1 MKSYF
6 SLLSLLALF
15 TSSSAFLT
23 PNSMPTSTS
32 KNSLT
37 TCQVTSKSL
46 PFLEAPAKLD
56 GTMVGD
62 VGFDPIGFSDQVANL
77 NYVRAAELKHGRV
90 AMLAFVGYIVQQFI
104 RLPGDMHTQINPL
117 KAIAEVPLAAHA
129 QILGFCAIIELASID
144 DLYTS
149 EKPWDLGF
157 DPMNFSAKK
166 SPAEMAKLELQ
177 ELKNGRLAMIA
188 MIGLFTQT
196 LIFDKPL
203 F

>member
-1 MKSYF
+1 MKFLSI
-6 SLLSLLALF
+6 LSLLPLMVAPC
-15 TSSSAFLT
+15 SAFIQ
-23 PNSMPTSTS
+23 PMQRNPQQ
-32 KNSLT
+32 SLLVR
-37 TCQVTSKSL
+37 QVTSKSI

-62 VGFDPIGFSDQVANL
+62 VGFDPIGISDQLANL

-90 AMLAFVGYIVQQFI
+90 AMLAFLGWVVQQFI
-104 RLPGDMHTQINPL
+104 QLPGEMHAQINPF
-117 KAIAEVPLAAHA
+117 KAVASVPLAAHA

-144 DLYTS
+144 DLYTAD
-149 EKPWDLGF
+149 KPWDLGF
-157 DPMNFSAKK
+157 DPMNFSKNK
-166 SPAEMAKLELQ
+166 SPAEMEKLQLQ

-196 LIFDKPL
+196 AIFGNPL

>member
-1 MKSYF
+1 MKFLSI
-6 SLLSLLALF
+6 LSLLPLMVAPC
-15 TSSSAFLT
+15 SAFIQ
-23 PNSMPTSTS
+23 PMQRNPQQ
-32 KNSLT
+32 SLLVR
-37 TCQVTSKSL
+37 QVASKSL

-62 VGFDPIGFSDQVANL
+62 VGFDPIGISDQLADL
-77 NYVRAAELKHGRV
+77 KYVRAAELKHGRV
-90 AMLAFVGYIVQQFI
+90 AMLAFLGWVVQQFI
-104 RLPGDMHTQINPL
+104 QLPGEMHAQINPF
-117 KAIAEVPLAAHA
+117 KAVASVPLAAHA

-149 EKPWDLGF
+149 DKPWDLGF
-157 DPMNFSAKK
+157 DPMNFSKNK
-166 SPAEMAKLELQ
+166 SPAEMEKLQLQ

-196 LIFDKPL
+196 AIFGNPL